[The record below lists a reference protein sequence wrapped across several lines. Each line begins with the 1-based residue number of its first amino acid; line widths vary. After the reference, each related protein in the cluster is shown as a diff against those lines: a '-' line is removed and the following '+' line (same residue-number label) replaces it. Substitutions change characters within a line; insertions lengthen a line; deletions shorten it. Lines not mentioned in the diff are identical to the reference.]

1 MLLRSGHTERTFK
14 PFGEGKGCPALGA
27 DAVEYMHAK
36 GIRCVGTDGPT
47 LGGVDEKQALLTY
60 WALGSHAMIG
70 VELLTNLGALPD
82 KAFSFSLW
90 SRSTAATV
98 RRAARSRCIEGPVRN
113 CRRAN

>member
-70 VELLTNLGALPD
+70 VEFLTNLGALPA
-82 KAFSFSLW
+82 KAFFLFAPVKIQGGHS
-90 SRSTAATV
+90 APG
-98 RRAARSRCIEGPVRN
+98 RAIALY
-113 CRRAN
+113 